1 MYAMHPKLYLF
12 YQIQSTHLTSV
23 KMLIIE
29 LEIAVVN
36 CKKEIGAMEVTRQEA
51 QPIKT
56 HVIGWKY
63 KYRVIDSY
71 RTKTIAEVWYIEETV
86 INNSSIA

>member
-1 MYAMHPKLYLF
+1 
-12 YQIQSTHLTSV
+12 
-23 KMLIIE
+23 MLIIE

-71 RTKTIAEVWYIEETV
+71 CTKTIAEVI
-86 INNSSIA
+86 